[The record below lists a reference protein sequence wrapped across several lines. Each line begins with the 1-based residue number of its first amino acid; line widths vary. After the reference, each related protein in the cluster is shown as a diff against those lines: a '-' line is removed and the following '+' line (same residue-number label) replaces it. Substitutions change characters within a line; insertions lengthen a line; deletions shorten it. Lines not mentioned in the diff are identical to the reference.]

1 MLLYLKSKISYMKFQ
16 SGQKVLLL
24 DTEFKPAGNAIVA
37 CYETNSN
44 KYQVEF
50 LYPGNDKADRISVPE
65 ERLIDLN
72 EGPV

>member
-1 MLLYLKSKISYMKFQ
+1 
-16 SGQKVLLL
+16 VLLL

-44 KYQVEF
+44 KCQVEF
-50 LYPGNDKADRISVPE
+50 LYPGNDKADRISIPE

-72 EGPV
+72 EGSD